1 MNLFKRTAK
10 VIGRCFNFRHRKA
23 QQELLIE
30 DGTVAVLD
38 QDPAERVAELD
49 AAIDP
54 VLASEIIPA
63 GEDTEPSLEEAID
76 KVSSELMALDAD
88 RISDTATETEVTGE
102 AVTASVDET
111 PEENPITYTAEA
123 AKMVEAVFSPAPIG
137 PAVEDL
143 STMNIEQVRP
153 VIEQK
158 PEPAPQ
164 PSITELYALISG
176 DVARRGDRAVDV
188 YERLLAATREELES
202 ARKSNNFAWSVGGVM
217 TAVAALGGIWSA
229 SQIGAARNELGA
241 LKHQVSAAQQTSA
254 ERQRVTDELLKMS
267 NVSHKIEIDAI
278 KSRLDQAIS
287 VSAERDRLRAE
298 VATATLTR
306 RDLEAELKAI
316 KAQIEPPTQKVAA
329 TPATQPVSAIRLLTD
344 KPLAT
349 AGQVDRT
356 DKAITAAHAVGSERQ
371 DVWSVLLNGR

>member
-1 MNLFKRTAK
+1 
-10 VIGRCFNFRHRKA
+10 
-23 QQELLIE
+23 
-30 DGTVAVLD
+30 
-38 QDPAERVAELD
+38 
-49 AAIDP
+49 
-54 VLASEIIPA
+54 
-63 GEDTEPSLEEAID
+63 
-76 KVSSELMALDAD
+76 
-88 RISDTATETEVTGE
+88 
-102 AVTASVDET
+102 VDET

-123 AKMVEAVFSPAPIG
+123 AQMVEAVFSPAPIG
-137 PAVEDL
+137 PAVDDL
-143 STMNIEQVRP
+143 NTMNIEQVRP

-164 PSITELYALISG
+164 PSIAELYALISG
-176 DVARRGDRAVDV
+176 DVNRRGDRAVDV
-188 YERLLAATREELES
+188 YERLLSATREELES

-229 SQIGAARNELGA
+229 NQIGAARNELGA

-254 ERQRVTDELLKMS
+254 ERQRVTDELLRMS
-267 NVSHKIEIDAI
+267 HVNQKIEIDAL
-278 KSRLDQAIS
+278 KNRLDQAIS

-306 RDLEAELKAI
+306 RDLEAELKAV

-329 TPATQPVSAIRLLTD
+329 TPATQPVSAARLLTD

-356 DKAITAAHAVGSERQ
+356 DRAMTAAHAVGSERQ